1 MADMQTLMSM
11 VQRLQSQGI
20 DVMALLQGAATG
32 AMGPGSAT
40 GAGALSNN
48 EFMGREMPPFKP
60 FEGPGPGAVID
71 DEQVRQ
77 MMENSNRMPMNSM
90 PMMRGGSTS
99 DEEFE
104 MMQRMLRGLPPSSMS
119 AMPDPRNNV
128 SGILKL
134 LGGK

>member
-20 DVMALLQGAATG
+20 DVMALLKSAAMG
-32 AMGPGSAT
+32 AMGPGSAA
-40 GAGALSNN
+40 GSLGAAGAVSNN
-48 EFMGREMPPFKP
+48 EFMGREMPPYDP
-60 FEGPGPGAVID
+60 FQGPGPGAVMD
-71 DEQVRQ
+71 
-77 MMENSNRMPMNSM
+77 MNRMPMRQPS
-90 PMMRGGSTS
+90 GSTS
-99 DEEFE
+99 DVELE
-104 MMQRMLRGLPPSSMS
+104 MLQRMLRGLPPSSMS

>member
-77 MMENSNRMPMNSM
+77 MMENRNRT

-99 DEEFE
+99 DVELE
-104 MMQRMLRGLPPSSMS
+104 MLQRMLRGLPPSSMS
-119 AMPDPRNNV
+119 SMPDPRSNA
-128 SGILKL
+128 SGILQL
-134 LGGK
+134 LGGMR